1 MVVFIRSF
9 SKSKSFLQLKKL
21 VKARHVRSG
30 ELAGTVPT
38 LDTTQ
43 ESSGH
48 VMVEETCGTIRCD
61 GGNEELVIYLDR
73 Y

>member
-1 MVVFIRSF
+1 MFIRSF

-21 VKARHVRSG
+21 VKARHGCSVRSG

-48 VMVEETCGTIRCD
+48 VVVEETCGTIRCD
-61 GGNEELVIYLDR
+61 DGNEEPVIYLE
-73 Y
+73 